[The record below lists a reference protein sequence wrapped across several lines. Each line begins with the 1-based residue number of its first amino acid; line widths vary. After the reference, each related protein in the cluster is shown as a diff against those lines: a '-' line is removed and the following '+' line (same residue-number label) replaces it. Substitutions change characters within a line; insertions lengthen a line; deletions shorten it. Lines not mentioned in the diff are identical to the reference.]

1 MRLQF
6 KKRQS
11 VLFHYAFVGL
21 FFELVDAQ
29 FYASVEVLND
39 LRIEQTSANIIRVK
53 GQRVIEILL
62 LRRKIFFIEC
72 EISLKRYQVEINF
85 GGFVM

>member
-11 VLFHYAFVGL
+11 VRFHYAFVGL

-29 FYASVEVLND
+29 FYASVEVLNE
-39 LRIEQTSANIIRVK
+39 LRIEQTWANIIRVK
-53 GQRVIEILL
+53 GQRVFEIISL
-62 LRRKIFFIEC
+62 RKIFH
-72 EISLKRYQVEINF
+72 RT
-85 GGFVM
+85 